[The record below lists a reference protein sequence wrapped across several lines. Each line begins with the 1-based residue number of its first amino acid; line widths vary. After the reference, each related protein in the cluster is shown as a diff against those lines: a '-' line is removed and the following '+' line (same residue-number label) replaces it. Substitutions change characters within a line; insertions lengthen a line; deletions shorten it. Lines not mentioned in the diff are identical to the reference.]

1 MRVPQAL
8 PKAVGPSLGTGY
20 TSLEDG
26 LRMRNCP
33 FRSQDEVK
41 DSSYWDP
48 RPTKRF
54 EKSYCSLILGQA
66 PRAPRCR
73 TALRASWTPPRLGMP
88 ERRAL
93 RPHEVQ
99 ALGS

>member
-8 PKAVGPSLGTGY
+8 PKAVGPSLETCH

-26 LRMRNCP
+26 MRMRNCP

-66 PRAPRCR
+66 PRADPNR
-73 TALRASWTPPRLGMP
+73 TVASRDRPTADSFYQAVSYHRADTAGC
-88 ERRAL
+88 
-93 RPHEVQ
+93 
-99 ALGS
+99 

>member
-8 PKAVGPSLGTGY
+8 PKAVRPSLGTCY

-26 LRMRNCP
+26 MRMRNCP

-66 PRAPRCR
+66 PRLVAARSSSD
-73 TALRASWTPPRLGMP
+73 LASW
-88 ERRAL
+88 RRATS
-93 RPHEVQ
+93 RARCNQVSRKVHIAPF
-99 ALGS
+99 G

>member
-1 MRVPQAL
+1 MPQAL

-54 EKSYCSLILGQA
+54 EKSYYSLILGQA
-66 PRAPRCR
+66 PRCGHQ
-73 TALRASWTPPRLGMP
+73 RAQGGREWADAGGWDCVKSGFIF
-88 ERRAL
+88 
-93 RPHEVQ
+93 
-99 ALGS
+99 S